1 MTMKYW
7 IAYLLDND
15 TVAYGLGDVGTGS
28 TKEQAIASL
37 RSMWE
42 AGIADDSVD
51 LEQAW
56 NESVE
61 DGEVIRGWGTDKM
74 RLFAQKITI

>member
-7 IAYLLDND
+7 IAYLLNND
-15 TVAYGLGDVGTGS
+15 TVAYGLGDVGTGG
-28 TKEQAIASL
+28 TKEQAIANL

-42 AGIADDSVD
+42 HDEGTED
-51 LEQAW
+51 LPW
-56 NESVE
+56 DESVE
-61 DGEVIRGWGTDKM
+61 DGEAIRGWGTDKM